1 MVTVGSAPECAV
13 RLEDAKVAPRHA
25 VLYVE
30 GGRLMIA
37 DNGGT
42 SGVLVNGQTI
52 GSSVVSGLDDVR
64 IGDFRIK
71 VELMV
76 AAPSFRPVQ
85 EPAPPPPVAQSRGD
99 TFAPARVETLPSQR
113 RDALLK
119 PTGPDARRVTR
130 TLSEPP
136 PPPPAGD
143 SSPMPKLRP
152 PVDDLLGE
160 RSSKPRPLD
169 PGDFGEPAEGYTER
183 LDTEGLMGAPHLPL
197 TMGEDEETARGVPK
211 RGQKDGRG
219 DTRPL
224 RPEPKIEV
232 KVETPKKEERSAKE
246 DRSTREEQRAKKD
259 ERAKEERAKEERAAK
274 EAKEA
279 KRREAEREEER
290 EEEPDDHAPSLTADA
305 DEAPVERRPMKIS
318 AELMPAPPEGYIDED
333 ETEEEAEERAFQPP
347 FSLLD
352 NVVRDRFT
360 TPIKAEPEPVIEII
374 HYREGRLLDT
384 RRVSRGDRFSFIS
397 AITGEPFELLRLKRN
412 GRARL
417 FYNQTLRG
425 NVVIARETLP
435 LTNICDDQHK
445 ADKKGLLFAIEL
457 GEGDY
462 AHIKLEGEGY
472 LLRFVRSPAPPP
484 VSYAMSMNREDKFYA
499 GSATLGIILMLVGIW
514 IQSLISPPESF
525 AMEEEVEFADVSLK
539 DLELEKSPEPTPTP
553 EPIVTPEPA
562 PPEPVKAPPEP
573 AKKEKRKPEPRSN
586 RPPPPDAPPP
596 KSQATQEAESA
607 LAALNDI
614 APTTPA
620 LKVSNIAA
628 VKAPS
633 GTAKRFAISGPIG
646 KAPAGEIVVA
656 TSGGGR
662 DTTAATKLLAGS
674 SAGTLTGAPT
684 GRVRASVDRIPARK
698 INTEGG
704 SLSREEILKVVSAGI
719 GDIQRC
725 YERELMKSPGLE
737 GKVVMDWVISPSG
750 TVQSTRV
757 RSSTLRSEEVTACVQ
772 GVIKGWLFPKPVG
785 GSVTVT
791 FPFAFRGQS
800 F

>member
-1 MVTVGSAPECAV
+1 MVTIGSAPECAI

-42 SGVLVNGQTI
+42 SGVLVNGQVI
-52 GSSVVSGLDDVR
+52 GSAVVSGLDDIR
-64 IGDFRIK
+64 IGDFRLK

-76 AAPSFRPVQ
+76 AAPSFRPVAQ
-85 EPAPPPPVAQSRGD
+85 EPPPPPTPSPVAQSRGD

-113 RDALLK
+113 RDVMLK
-119 PTGPDARRVTR
+119 GAAPDARRVTR

-136 PPPPAGD
+136 PPPLPNPD
-143 SSPMPKLRP
+143 SSGMPAMGGAR
-152 PVDDLLGE
+152 VDDLVGHS
-160 RSSKPRPLD
+160 RARPLD
-169 PGDFGEPAEGYTER
+169 PGDFGDEPPAEGHTER
-183 LDTEGLMGAPHLPL
+183 LDPDALLASPHLPL

-211 RGQKDGRG
+211 RGAQAKEPRG
-219 DTRPL
+219 DTRPIRPD
-224 RPEPKIEV
+224 RPERTPPKAEP
-232 KVETPKKEERSAKE
+232 KVEAPPPKRE
-246 DRSTREEQRAKKD
+246 D
-259 ERAKEERAKEERAAK
+259 RAAK

-279 KRREAEREEER
+279 KEREAREAKEAKAAAKEAAR
-290 EEEPDDHAPSLTADA
+290 RSQEEPSPL
-305 DEAPVERRPMKIS
+305 DEAPAEDEGFAEERQAPLKAM
-318 AELMPAPPEGYIDED
+318 ADVMPSPPEGYIDDDED
-333 ETEEEAEERAFQPP
+333 EEDAEEREFRPA

-352 NVVRDRFT
+352 NVVRDRFI
-360 TPIKAEPEPVIEII
+360 TPIKAEPEAVIEII

-384 RRVSRGDRFSFIS
+384 HRVSRGDRFSFIS
-397 AITGEPFELLRLKRN
+397 GVTGEPFELLRLKRN

-445 ADKKGLLFAIEL
+445 ADKKGQLFAIEL

-484 VSYAMSMNREDKFYA
+484 VSYAMSLTREDRLYA
-499 GSATLGIILMLVGIW
+499 GSASLGIVLMLVCIW
-514 IQSLISPPESF
+514 LQALISPSESM
-525 AMEEEVEFADVSLK
+525 AMEEQAEFAEVSLK
-539 DLELEKSPEPTPTP
+539 ELELEKSPEPTP
-553 EPIVTPEPA
+553 EPVVTPEPT
-562 PPEPVKAPPEP
+562 PEPPAPIKDPTP
-573 AKKEKRKPEPRSN
+573 PKKEKRRPEPRQQKA
-586 RPPPPDAPPP
+586 PPPDAPPP
-596 KSQATQEAESA
+596 KSAAQQEADSA

-614 APTTPA
+614 APAAPNLSA
-620 LKVSNIAA
+620 KISNIAA
-628 VKAPS
+628 VKAPT
-633 GTAKRFAISGPIG
+633 GTSKRFAISGPIG
-646 KAPAGEIVVA
+646 KAPAGEIVVN
-656 TSGGGR
+656 TSASGR
-662 DTTAATKLLAGS
+662 DTTAAAKLLASS
-674 SAGTLTGAPT
+674 SAGTMNGAPT
-684 GRVRASVDRIPARK
+684 GRVRARVDSVPARK

-704 SLSREEILKVVSAGI
+704 SLSREEILKVVAAGI